1 MSVTTQ
7 VKPTEELD
15 RELFAAMKSYLECYS
30 SHLPVRRITVVG
42 NAPLAPSQERRDIID
57 GSDLVFRCNSMVL
70 DEPGDEP
77 TLGTKT
83 DVVVAARATRVT
95 PWFFKDYPRRA
106 YLVIDAGNLRKPVP
120 PLLPEPWPEDLGAW
134 PISNRVFGI
143 PLKVLIRPEAE
154 GRGAVPT
161 TGTEAAYVAH
171 ELFPEAELFLTGYSF
186 VNDREQ
192 TSWNHHWGDTSSVH
206 RAHKIDREGD
216 LLQSWIDEGSAN
228 FLP

>member
-7 VKPTEELD
+7 VKATEELD

-106 YLVIDAGNLRKPVP
+106 YCRSMASNYNHALRPPVIAVADGVATVVVRR
-120 PLLPEPWPEDLGAW
+120 ETED
-134 PISNRVFGI
+134 
-143 PLKVLIRPEAE
+143 
-154 GRGAVPT
+154 
-161 TGTEAAYVAH
+161 
-171 ELFPEAELFLTGYSF
+171 
-186 VNDREQ
+186 
-192 TSWNHHWGDTSSVH
+192 
-206 RAHKIDREGD
+206 D
-216 LLQSWIDEGSAN
+216 LLRTDVGA
-228 FLP
+228 